1 MPFRNALLRQR
12 ICCQYGQLLICRS
25 DVAAT
30 GTSPVIHRFFSV
42 RFRPAAG
49 LVLTA
54 AVVLAVWRTPA
65 YAAEPPALRWC
76 LDHFPGFHEFPEHS
90 RQPQGPSVDMMQ
102 ELAKRAGFKL
112 IIGSKTPASRCL
124 KELANGDTDLMTNLL
139 YSPNRAGSISLIRF
153 ASRFPDRLYL
163 AAQDPRRITDLSQLR
178 GLSLVTVRGFGLHPA
193 IQLVVDALPAKQKQ
207 QVNSTDIAL
216 QMVARGRADGTL
228 LPPTQVKHIF
238 QQQPALAPQ
247 LRDVSFA
254 SDKVK
259 PQDIY
264 IGLSRHLTDAALE
277 TRIRAELLKM
287 SQDGTL
293 QRIFGNKIL
302 P

>member
-1 MPFRNALLRQR
+1 M
-12 ICCQYGQLLICRS
+12 
-25 DVAAT
+25 
-30 GTSPVIHRFFSV
+30 IHRFFSL

-49 LVLTA
+49 LILTA
-54 AVVLAVWRTPA
+54 AVLLTFCRSPA
-65 YAAEPPALRWC
+65 EAAEQPALRWC
-76 LDHFPGFHEFPEHS
+76 LDHFPGFHEFPAHS
-90 RQPQGPSVDMMQ
+90 RQPQGPSVEMMQ
-102 ELAKRAGFKL
+102 ELAKRARFEL
-112 IIGSKTPASRCL
+112 IVGSKTPSSRCL
-124 KELANGDTDLMTNLL
+124 KELVDGDTDLMTNLL
-139 YSPNRAGSISLIRF
+139 HSPKRADTITLIRF

-163 AAQDPRRITDLSQLR
+163 AASDPRRITDLSQLR

-216 QMVARGRADGTL
+216 QMVARGRADATL
-228 LPPTQVKHIF
+228 LPPTQVNHIF

-247 LRDVSFA
+247 LREVSFA

-264 IGLSRHLTDAALE
+264 IGLSRHVTDPTLE
-277 TRIRAELLKM
+277 PRIRAELLKM
-287 SQDGTL
+287 SKDGTF
-293 QRIFGNKIL
+293 QRIYGNKIL